1 MASWITHIVV
11 HIEEDT
17 LTFQQCD
24 NELETMRALQ
34 LHIEEEHRLNKT
46 VPLTLTEINRIF
58 NGSINLGEIEL
69 VLKLFPCKQYF
80 TNLNILRALKDHSW
94 FHQKVYYSNIALK
107 YHNF

>member
-34 LHIEEEHRLNKT
+34 RHIDIEEEHRLNKT

-80 TNLNILRALKDHSW
+80 TNLNILRALKDHS
-94 FHQKVYYSNIALK
+94 
-107 YHNF
+107 